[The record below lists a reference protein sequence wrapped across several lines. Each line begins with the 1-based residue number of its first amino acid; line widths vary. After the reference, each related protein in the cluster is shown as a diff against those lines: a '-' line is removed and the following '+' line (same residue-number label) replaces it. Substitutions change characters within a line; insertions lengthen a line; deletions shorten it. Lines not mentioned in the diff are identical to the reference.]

1 MIQNK
6 FKNYITNNSNRW
18 DQLFKIVFV
27 LFTNITK
34 ECFHMFHVIHILKKL
49 SKELEI
55 KVIKWAFGRQE
66 MAYKTI
72 TNFYEC
78 SFIYT

>member
-1 MIQNK
+1 
-6 FKNYITNNSNRW
+6 
-18 DQLFKIVFV
+18 
-27 LFTNITK
+27 
-34 ECFHMFHVIHILKKL
+34 MFHVIHILKKF

-78 SFIYT
+78 SFIYTKKIIYIKS